1 MVHISGWIVYNQSLE
16 LIVSRKEINKM
27 YQCPQCKSMSLDPEC
42 EWCGPMPEEEKP
54 KNMDELR
61 EIYGWEKPANQEI
74 NEDT

>member
-1 MVHISGWIVYNQSLE
+1 
-16 LIVSRKEINKM
+16 M

-42 EWCGPMPEEEKP
+42 EWCGPMPEEVKP